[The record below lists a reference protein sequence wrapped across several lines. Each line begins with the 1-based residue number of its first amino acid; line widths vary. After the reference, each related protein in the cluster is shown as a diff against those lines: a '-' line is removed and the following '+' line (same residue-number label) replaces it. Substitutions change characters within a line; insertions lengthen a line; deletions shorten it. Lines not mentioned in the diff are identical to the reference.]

1 MAPRMTTSRWT
12 AVAAVAMAAAVIAYL
27 MLDRRAQPTRALSPA
42 RAPDT
47 PHDVARS
54 SPAVGFA
61 RAPAASS
68 PQPLTNEADDRD
80 ATATSRR
87 APPPRERMSRKDL
100 RGFVERMLKGKLAD
114 RELTSDDYDRLV
126 DDMMQLRSATRAI
139 RRAEGSANGAAATAN
154 ARDTIVA
161 ALADIETVTGVPP
174 SELGT
179 LLASDDDSAAADAAP
194 EAAPDT
200 P

>member
-1 MAPRMTTSRWT
+1 MAPRMTTGRWT
-12 AVAAVAMAAAVIAYL
+12 AVAAVAMAAAAFAYL
-27 MLDRRAQPTRALSPA
+27 LLDRHAQPTRAPSPA
-42 RAPDT
+42 RAPDAA
-47 PHDVARS
+47 HEVAPS
-54 SPAVGFA
+54 SPTGGFA

-80 ATATSRR
+80 ATATSHR
-87 APPPRERMSRKDL
+87 AAPPRERMSRKDL

-114 RELTSDDYDRLV
+114 RELTSDDYDRLI
-126 DDMMQLRSATRAI
+126 DDMMEIRSATRAI
-139 RRAEGSANGAAATAN
+139 RRAEESANGAAATAD
-154 ARDTIVA
+154 AREKIVA

-179 LLASDDDSAAADAAP
+179 LLAPDDDSAAADAAP